1 MLEAE
6 VKLQLDGAREGR
18 LRARLDALGATPHG
32 ADQQSDLYLAHPAR
46 DFGATDEALRLR
58 QSRGRVQLTWKGPK
72 LDPPFKTRE
81 EIEIDAGTDFDQ
93 ARSLFE
99 RLGFTPVAEVHKRR
113 ESWQLPA
120 PAEALV
126 VIDAV
131 DGLGSYCEVEVLATT
146 AAEGRSRLE
155 ALLGQL
161 ELADLPPV
169 ATSYLE
175 LLLAADARDRRP
187 RPSGPG

>member
-6 VKLQLDGAREGR
+6 VKLQLDGARESR
-18 LRARLDALGATPHG
+18 LRARLDALGASAQGSDLQT
-32 ADQQSDLYLAHPAR
+32 DLYLAHPTR

-58 QSRGRVQLTWKGPK
+58 QSRGRIRLTWKGPK

-99 RLGFTPVAEVHKRR
+99 RLGFAAVAEVRKQR
-113 ESWQLPA
+113 ETWQLPA

-131 DGLGSYCEVEVLATT
+131 DGLGSYCEVEVLTTT

-155 ALLGQL
+155 ALLDRL

-175 LLLAADARDRRP
+175 LLLAAPTPDRP
-187 RPSGPG
+187 